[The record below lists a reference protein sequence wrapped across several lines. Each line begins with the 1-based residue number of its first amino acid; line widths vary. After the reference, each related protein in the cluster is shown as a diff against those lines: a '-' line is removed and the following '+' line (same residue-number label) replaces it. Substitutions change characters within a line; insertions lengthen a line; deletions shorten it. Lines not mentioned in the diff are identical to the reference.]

1 MGARNRKIHALSLVS
16 ANEEKKAG
24 CYALQS
30 DRLSKHQDE
39 RDYCVLD
46 SILIKH
52 GFEPVAQ
59 KMKNEVK
66 VERDKD
72 AVDDQLDDKIRKGTF
87 SGIFHTVV
95 VGIGPGLPRLVCT
108 TGYKCSW
115 KNFAVR
121 FSTCCRRT
129 GSSSI

>member
-1 MGARNRKIHALSLVS
+1 VS

-24 CYALQS
+24 GYALQS
-30 DRLSKHQDE
+30 DRLREHQDE
-39 RDYCVLD
+39 RGYCVLD
-46 SILIKH
+46 SVVIKH
-52 GFEPVAQ
+52 RFEPVTQ

-95 VGIGPGLPRLVCT
+95 IGISPGLPLCSP
-108 TGYKCSW
+108 GYKCSW

-121 FSTCCRRT
+121 FSTCCRKA
-129 GSSSI
+129 GSSTI

>member
-1 MGARNRKIHALSLVS
+1 MSARNRKIHSLSLAS

-39 RDYCVLD
+39 RGYCVLD
-46 SILIKH
+46 SIVIKH
-52 GFEPVAQ
+52 RFEPIAQ
-59 KMKNEVK
+59 KMKNEVE

-72 AVDDQLDDKIRKGTF
+72 AVDDQLDDKIPKGTL

-95 VGIGPGLPRLVCT
+95 VGIGPG
-108 TGYKCSW
+108 
-115 KNFAVR
+115 
-121 FSTCCRRT
+121 
-129 GSSSI
+129 

>member
-1 MGARNRKIHALSLVS
+1 MS

-30 DRLSKHQDE
+30 DRLSEHQDE
-39 RDYCVLD
+39 RGYCVLD
-46 SILIKH
+46 SIVIKH
-52 GFEPVAQ
+52 RFEPVAQ
-59 KMKNEVK
+59 KMKNEVE

-72 AVDDQLDDKIRKGTF
+72 AVDDQLDEKVPKGTF

-95 VGIGPGLPRLVCT
+95 VGIGPGLQRLVCS
-108 TGYKCSW
+108 TGYKRSW

-121 FSTCCRRT
+121 FSTCCRKT
-129 GSSSI
+129 GSSTI